1 MAMAASSALQPDRC
15 LLAALPRRRRLLR
28 MLQPRAPPLSLL
40 SHRRCLRGA
49 ARFSSGDGGGKGGTA
64 GALEKR
70 SVPVPEAAAE
80 EEVAVDVDRGELELR
95 WPPWEGLP
103 ERYRLMGATSLAFV
117 ICNMDKVRASLIAA
131 TSSLY

>member
-1 MAMAASSALQPDRC
+1 
-15 LLAALPRRRRLLR
+15 

-49 ARFSSGDGGGKGGTA
+49 ARFSSGDGGGKGGSA

-70 SVPVPEAAAE
+70 SVPVPVPVPEAAE
-80 EEVAVDVDRGELELR
+80 EEEEEEAVDVDRGELELR

-117 ICNMDKVRASLIAA
+117 ICNMDKVRASLVAA

>member
-1 MAMAASSALQPDRC
+1 
-15 LLAALPRRRRLLR
+15 

-40 SHRRCLRGA
+40 SRRRCLRGA
-49 ARFSSGDGGGKGGTA
+49 ARFSSGDGGRKGGSA

-70 SVPVPEAAAE
+70 SVPVPEAAAAEEE

-117 ICNMDKVRASLIAA
+117 ICNMDKVRLSR
-131 TSSLY
+131 YCRR